1 MEFKNVKQIEKAQN
15 FNQKDGIKL
24 FIVLIF
30 FLVISLIAIFV
41 HTGYNTLLL
50 VFATIIG
57 GYMAMSIG
65 ANDVANNVGPA
76 VGSHAITL
84 VGAIII
90 AAICEAMGAVI
101 AGGEVVETI
110 KSGIIDSQNI
120 TDPSVFVALML
131 AALASGADRKS
142 VV

>member
-76 VGSHAITL
+76 VGSHAI
-84 VGAIII
+84 IF
-90 AAICEAMGAVI
+90 
-101 AGGEVVETI
+101 
-110 KSGIIDSQNI
+110 NI
-120 TDPSVFVALML
+120 
-131 AALASGADRKS
+131 
-142 VV
+142 